1 MKVFAQ
7 NRKARNSYNFE
18 EFYEAG
24 VVLSGAETKSIRTGS
39 VSIVDAFAIIENE
52 EAFIMEMNIEPYK
65 YADQIDY
72 DPKSQ
77 RKLLLHKNEI
87 KRLIG
92 LTSQK
97 GFTLVFDFPIYK
109 EIYSVLNKVDSIVLN
124 YKGKIYLTKDSR
136 ISKKKFLKINKEFH
150 KKDYKNYR
158 KKINYYFNSVQSKRL
173 GI

>member
-97 GFTLVFDFPIYK
+97 GFTLIATKLFEKNGYIK
-109 EIYSVLNKVDSIVLN
+109 IELALA
-124 YKGKIYLTKDSR
+124 KG
-136 ISKKKFLKINKEFH
+136 
-150 KKDYKNYR
+150 KKDYDKR
-158 KKINYYFNSVQSKRL
+158 KKIIEKQQLKEIRNY
-173 GI
+173 

>member
-7 NRKARNSYNFE
+7 NRKARNSYNLE

-24 VVLSGAETKSIRTGS
+24 VVLSGPETKSIRTGS

-97 GFTLVFDFPIYK
+97 GFTLVATKLFEKNGYIK
-109 EIYSVLNKVDSIVLN
+109 IELALA
-124 YKGKIYLTKDSR
+124 KG
-136 ISKKKFLKINKEFH
+136 
-150 KKDYKNYR
+150 KKDYDKR
-158 KKINYYFNSVQSKRL
+158 KKIIEKQQLKEIKDY
-173 GI
+173 

>member
-24 VVLSGAETKSIRTGS
+24 VVLSGPETKSIRTGS

-97 GFTLVFDFPIYK
+97 GFTLIATKLFEKNGYIK
-109 EIYSVLNKVDSIVLN
+109 IELALA
-124 YKGKIYLTKDSR
+124 KG
-136 ISKKKFLKINKEFH
+136 
-150 KKDYKNYR
+150 KKDYDKR
-158 KKINYYFNSVQSKRL
+158 KKIIEKQQLKEIKDFCFAL
-173 GI
+173 

>member
-24 VVLSGAETKSIRTGS
+24 VVLSGPETKSIRTGS
-39 VSIVDAFAIIENE
+39 VSIIDAFAIIENE

-97 GFTLVFDFPIYK
+97 GFTLVATKLFEKNGYIK
-109 EIYSVLNKVDSIVLN
+109 IELALA
-124 YKGKIYLTKDSR
+124 KG
-136 ISKKKFLKINKEFH
+136 
-150 KKDYKNYR
+150 KKDYDKR
-158 KKINYYFNSVQSKRL
+158 KKIIEKQQLKEIKDY
-173 GI
+173 

>member
-18 EFYEAG
+18 EFFEAG

-97 GFTLVFDFPIYK
+97 GFTLVATKLFEKNGYIK
-109 EIYSVLNKVDSIVLN
+109 IELALA
-124 YKGKIYLTKDSR
+124 KG
-136 ISKKKFLKINKEFH
+136 
-150 KKDYKNYR
+150 KKDYDKR
-158 KKINYYFNSVQSKRL
+158 KKIIEKQQIKEIKDY
-173 GI
+173 

>member
-39 VSIVDAFAIIENE
+39 DSIVDAFAVVENE

-65 YADQIDY
+65 YAEQIDY

-77 RKLLLHKNEI
+77 RKLLLHKSEI

-97 GFTLVFDFPIYK
+97 GFTLIATKLFEKNGYIK
-109 EIYSVLNKVDSIVLN
+109 IELALA
-124 YKGKIYLTKDSR
+124 KG
-136 ISKKKFLKINKEFH
+136 
-150 KKDYKNYR
+150 KKDYDKR
-158 KKINYYFNSVQSKRL
+158 KKIIEKQQLKEIKDY
-173 GI
+173 

>member
-7 NRKARNSYNFE
+7 NRKARNSYNLE

-24 VVLSGAETKSIRTGS
+24 VVLSGPETKSIRTGS

-72 DPKSQ
+72 NPKSQ

-97 GFTLVFDFPIYK
+97 GFTLVATKLFEKNGYIK
-109 EIYSVLNKVDSIVLN
+109 IELALKQRLSIF
-124 YKGKIYLTKDSR
+124 Y
-136 ISKKKFLKINKEFH
+136 
-150 KKDYKNYR
+150 
-158 KKINYYFNSVQSKRL
+158 NSFFVYTV
-173 GI
+173 

>member
-24 VVLSGAETKSIRTGS
+24 VVLSGPETKSIRTGS
-39 VSIVDAFAIIENE
+39 VSIIDAFAIIENE

-97 GFTLVFDFPIYK
+97 GFTLVATKLFEKNGFIK
-109 EIYSVLNKVDSIVLN
+109 IELALA
-124 YKGKIYLTKDSR
+124 KG
-136 ISKKKFLKINKEFH
+136 
-150 KKDYKNYR
+150 KKDYDKR
-158 KKINYYFNSVQSKRL
+158 KKIIEKQQLKEIKDY
-173 GI
+173 

>member
-39 VSIVDAFAIIENE
+39 VSIVDAFAVVENE

-65 YADQIDY
+65 YAEQIDY

-77 RKLLLHKNEI
+77 RKLLLHKSEI

-97 GFTLVFDFPIYK
+97 GFTLIATKLFEKNGYIK
-109 EIYSVLNKVDSIVLN
+109 IELALA
-124 YKGKIYLTKDSR
+124 KG
-136 ISKKKFLKINKEFH
+136 
-150 KKDYKNYR
+150 KKDYDKR
-158 KKINYYFNSVQSKRL
+158 KKIIEKLQLKEIKDY
-173 GI
+173 

>member
-97 GFTLVFDFPIYK
+97 GFTLIATRLFEKNGYIK
-109 EIYSVLNKVDSIVLN
+109 IELALA
-124 YKGKIYLTKDSR
+124 KG
-136 ISKKKFLKINKEFH
+136 
-150 KKDYKNYR
+150 KKDYDKR
-158 KKINYYFNSVQSKRL
+158 KKIIEKQQLKEIRDY
-173 GI
+173 